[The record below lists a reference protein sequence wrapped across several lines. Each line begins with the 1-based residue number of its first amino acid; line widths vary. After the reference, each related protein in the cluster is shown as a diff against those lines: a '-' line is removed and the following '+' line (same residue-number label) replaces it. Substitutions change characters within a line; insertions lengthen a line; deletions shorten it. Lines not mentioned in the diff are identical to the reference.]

1 MTGPDAPRVAVV
13 ALVITAAALWLMAGL
28 IIPTDRVTCPN
39 IDAGRAP
46 LAQDGRE
53 GVWRGH

>member
-1 MTGPDAPRVAVV
+1 MTQPE
-13 ALVITAAALWLMAGL
+13 
-28 IIPTDRVTCPN
+28 N

-53 GVWRGH
+53 GVWRVNGRERGVAALVGNGGRENG